1 MDATDQSR
9 PSKDALAF
17 HTESVSKHG
26 LVLLK
31 TETKLEEKALQPAKG
46 RRRQR
51 HRASKCSAANAP
63 TTAWAC
69 P

>member
-31 TETKLEEKALQPAKG
+31 TETK
-46 RRRQR
+46 
-51 HRASKCSAANAP
+51 
-63 TTAWAC
+63 
-69 P
+69 